1 MKKGKFN
8 LLTPENAW
16 RVLGV
21 FIVLTLIFSAIAGL
35 TITRGNKVIIKNIT
49 LDVRGAALNFEQY
62 EPRNVD
68 SEDSLPAIILFH
80 GGSESLAASNMVAW
94 ELAKRGFVVLNA
106 SMYGCG
112 LSEQPAITEDG
123 FREENYFRGG
133 SQGMYD
139 IFEYCKNV
147 KFIDSTRIGV
157 WAHSAGALGS
167 AAVVNLSG
175 AYLTL
180 SDRMFNVLHD
190 RFGVEVTAEQIQ
202 SADPDALAKD
212 KLSKEDFAVYTS
224 LKAAE
229 EKAVSEYPKGAR
241 LSPGGNFNKKI
252 KVAGVEVIR
261 DPQLNVM
268 SGVGVHEDS
277 GYLESGKTE
286 RYQQTFHVDEAKR
299 NGWYYEPDLSV
310 DPNGKGQYIGQIF
323 DTTIAN
329 SALLAKAISE
339 NRARLFYSPETI
351 HNGNL
356 WDAKAVTKTCEFFS
370 QVMNWNNGPIGDPAS
385 KPYDTKYAGGSYWTL
400 LFTTLATCSMI
411 ASLMALTAI
420 LLGSKFFST
429 AKFDLYTPTLS
440 TKSLSFWI
448 AICFAVVA
456 AFVGTWMAS
465 SGDRSF
471 TISNATNTKWLP
483 WEPGQVRTMTMVIV
497 TAAVGAALFTVL
509 YFITKKKGGTLAKFS
524 SVHLNCG
531 VANAFKSI
539 LLAVILFA
547 AFYNMAVII
556 KALFNARFMSAD
568 GSWEL
573 MSPVGFMRTLK
584 YAVILLPFTLVIST
598 LNNMWAIKNVSD
610 RVDTLINVIATSLGA
625 ELVVW
630 LALAITFSTAG
641 HGTVFDVHTILSVIV
656 MAPIMSYIYRKMYK
670 VTGSPWAGA
679 ALVALILGWRLA
691 SYVSH
696 QFIYYGPDPIKAF
709 WGIY

>member
-94 ELAKRGFVVLNA
+94 ELSKRGFVVLNA

-147 KFIDSTRIGV
+147 KFIDNTRIGV

-180 SDRMFNVLHD
+180 ADRMFNILHD
-190 RFGVEVTAEQIQ
+190 RFGIEVTAEQIQ
-202 SADPDALAKD
+202 TGDPDSIAKD
-212 KLSKEDFAVYTS
+212 KLSKEDYAVYLA
-224 LKAAE
+224 LKPAE
-229 EKAVSEYPKGAR
+229 EKAVAEYPKAAR
-241 LSPGGNFNKKI
+241 LSPGGNFNKKV

-286 RYQQTFHVDEAKR
+286 RYQLTFHVDDAKR

-310 DPNGKGQYIGQIF
+310 DPNGKGQYIGQLF
-323 DTTIAN
+323 DVSIEN
-329 SALLAKAISE
+329 NQLLAKAVSE

-370 QVMNWNNGPIGDPAS
+370 QVMNWNNGPLGDPA
-385 KPYDTKYAGGSYWTL
+385 P
-400 LFTTLATCSMI
+400 
-411 ASLMALTAI
+411 SLMTQSMPAE
-420 LLGSKFFST
+420 
-429 AKFDLYTPTLS
+429 
-440 TKSLSFWI
+440 
-448 AICFAVVA
+448 
-456 AFVGTWMAS
+456 
-465 SGDRSF
+465 
-471 TISNATNTKWLP
+471 ATGHFCSQP
-483 WEPGQVRTMTMVIV
+483 
-497 TAAVGAALFTVL
+497 
-509 YFITKKKGGTLAKFS
+509 S
-524 SVHLNCG
+524 
-531 VANAFKSI
+531 
-539 LLAVILFA
+539 LLA
-547 AFYNMAVII
+547 
-556 KALFNARFMSAD
+556 
-568 GSWEL
+568 
-573 MSPVGFMRTLK
+573 
-584 YAVILLPFTLVIST
+584 
-598 LNNMWAIKNVSD
+598 
-610 RVDTLINVIATSLGA
+610 
-625 ELVVW
+625 
-630 LALAITFSTAG
+630 
-641 HGTVFDVHTILSVIV
+641 
-656 MAPIMSYIYRKMYK
+656 
-670 VTGSPWAGA
+670 
-679 ALVALILGWRLA
+679 
-691 SYVSH
+691 
-696 QFIYYGPDPIKAF
+696 Q
-709 WGIY
+709 

>member
-1 MKKGKFN
+1 
-8 LLTPENAW
+8 
-16 RVLGV
+16 
-21 FIVLTLIFSAIAGL
+21 
-35 TITRGNKVIIKNIT
+35 
-49 LDVRGAALNFEQY
+49 
-62 EPRNVD
+62 
-68 SEDSLPAIILFH
+68 
-80 GGSESLAASNMVAW
+80 
-94 ELAKRGFVVLNA
+94 
-106 SMYGCG
+106 
-112 LSEQPAITEDG
+112 
-123 FREENYFRGG
+123 
-133 SQGMYD
+133 
-139 IFEYCKNV
+139 
-147 KFIDSTRIGV
+147 
-157 WAHSAGALGS
+157 
-167 AAVVNLSG
+167 
-175 AYLTL
+175 
-180 SDRMFNVLHD
+180 
-190 RFGVEVTAEQIQ
+190 
-202 SADPDALAKD
+202 
-212 KLSKEDFAVYTS
+212 
-224 LKAAE
+224 
-229 EKAVSEYPKGAR
+229 
-241 LSPGGNFNKKI
+241 
-252 KVAGVEVIR
+252 
-261 DPQLNVM
+261 
-268 SGVGVHEDS
+268 
-277 GYLESGKTE
+277 
-286 RYQQTFHVDEAKR
+286 
-299 NGWYYEPDLSV
+299 
-310 DPNGKGQYIGQIF
+310 
-323 DTTIAN
+323 
-329 SALLAKAISE
+329 
-339 NRARLFYSPETI
+339 
-351 HNGNL
+351 
-356 WDAKAVTKTCEFFS
+356 
-370 QVMNWNNGPIGDPAS
+370 
-385 KPYDTKYAGGSYWTL
+385 
-400 LFTTLATCSMI
+400 MI

-440 TKSLSFWI
+440 TKSSSFWI

>member
-1 MKKGKFN
+1 
-8 LLTPENAW
+8 
-16 RVLGV
+16 
-21 FIVLTLIFSAIAGL
+21 
-35 TITRGNKVIIKNIT
+35 
-49 LDVRGAALNFEQY
+49 
-62 EPRNVD
+62 
-68 SEDSLPAIILFH
+68 
-80 GGSESLAASNMVAW
+80 
-94 ELAKRGFVVLNA
+94 
-106 SMYGCG
+106 
-112 LSEQPAITEDG
+112 
-123 FREENYFRGG
+123 
-133 SQGMYD
+133 
-139 IFEYCKNV
+139 
-147 KFIDSTRIGV
+147 
-157 WAHSAGALGS
+157 
-167 AAVVNLSG
+167 
-175 AYLTL
+175 
-180 SDRMFNVLHD
+180 
-190 RFGVEVTAEQIQ
+190 
-202 SADPDALAKD
+202 
-212 KLSKEDFAVYTS
+212 
-224 LKAAE
+224 
-229 EKAVSEYPKGAR
+229 
-241 LSPGGNFNKKI
+241 
-252 KVAGVEVIR
+252 
-261 DPQLNVM
+261 
-268 SGVGVHEDS
+268 
-277 GYLESGKTE
+277 
-286 RYQQTFHVDEAKR
+286 
-299 NGWYYEPDLSV
+299 
-310 DPNGKGQYIGQIF
+310 
-323 DTTIAN
+323 
-329 SALLAKAISE
+329 
-339 NRARLFYSPETI
+339 
-351 HNGNL
+351 
-356 WDAKAVTKTCEFFS
+356 
-370 QVMNWNNGPIGDPAS
+370 
-385 KPYDTKYAGGSYWTL
+385 
-400 LFTTLATCSMI
+400 MI

-420 LLGSKFFST
+420 LLTSKFFKT

-440 TKSLSFWI
+440 TKSSSFWI
-448 AICFAVVA
+448 AVCFAVVA

-539 LLAVILFA
+539 LMAVILFSV
-547 AFYNMAVII
+547 FYIMAVVI
-556 KALFNARFMSAD
+556 KGLFNARFMSAD